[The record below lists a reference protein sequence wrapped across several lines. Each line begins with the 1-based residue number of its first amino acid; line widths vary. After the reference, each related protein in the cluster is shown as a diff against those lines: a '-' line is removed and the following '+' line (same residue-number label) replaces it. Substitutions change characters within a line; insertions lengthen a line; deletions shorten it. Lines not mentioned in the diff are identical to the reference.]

1 MNAFTALGVS
11 AALTDIMKLQG
22 IVKPTPIQE
31 ASIPSIFKG
40 KDVIGR
46 SQTGTG
52 KTLAYLPVI
61 QRVDTEKNTTQVLIM
76 TPTRELSRQIFDVL
90 RPLPSSSISTLL
102 TSSADARSKPAAQAE
117 TRSGCHYR
125 HSWPSSRPYQKKKPR
140 SVQCKDSHP

>member
-46 SQTGTG
+46 SQTGG
-52 KTLAYLPVI
+52 YRKEYDAGPHHDADERTL
-61 QRVDTEKNTTQVLIM
+61 QTD
-76 TPTRELSRQIFDVL
+76 F
-90 RPLPSSSISTLL
+90 
-102 TSSADARSKPAAQAE
+102 
-117 TRSGCHYR
+117 
-125 HSWPSSRPYQKKKPR
+125 
-140 SVQCKDSHP
+140 